1 MSGSKEKTRKLHVVE
16 GGKGK
21 EKPSNPELKGFTDLR
36 QEIAIL
42 AEALDAKFSAAEMG
56 EGSEKVLGK
65 KYYRLLSDL
74 IAEIEQEEAYQAYN
88 PYHRVF
94 MKEIKT
100 ETQLAGYMSV
110 LSDTQA
116 RLDELESEFDI
127 ELEQNRSGDDIR
139 NALAA

>member
-1 MSGSKEKTRKLHVVE
+1 MSGSKEKTKLRVVE

-21 EKPSNPELKGFTDLR
+21 EKPSNPELKGFTNLR

-56 EGSEKVLGK
+56 EGSEKALGK
-65 KYYRLLSDL
+65 KYSGLLSDL
-74 IAEIEQEEAYQAYN
+74 VGEMDTEEAYKAYD

-94 MKEIKT
+94 MTEIKT
-100 ETQLAGYMSV
+100 GAQLAKYMSV
-110 LSDTQA
+110 LSDAQA
-116 RLDELESEFDI
+116 GLDELESEFDI
-127 ELEQNRSGDDIR
+127 ELERNRSGDDIR